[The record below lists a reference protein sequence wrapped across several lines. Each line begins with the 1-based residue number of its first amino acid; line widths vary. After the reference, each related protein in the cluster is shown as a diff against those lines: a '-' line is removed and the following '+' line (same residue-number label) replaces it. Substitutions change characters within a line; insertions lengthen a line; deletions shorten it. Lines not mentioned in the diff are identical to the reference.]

1 MSTLPDTQI
10 LGIEDEPDLRAGLQH
25 NLELEGYTVSVAADG
40 REGLRKARE
49 GQASLV
55 LLDLMLPEM
64 PGLEVLKHLRDT
76 GHETPIIII
85 SAKGQDRDK
94 VQGLELGTDDYLTK
108 PFGLSELL
116 ARIRAVLRRTKSG
129 AKAGAGKDASV
140 AGVMKFPNLTVDWRR
155 FSVTRDDTEVQLSR
169 YEAEILRMLIEH
181 RGEVVS
187 RQDLLRKV
195 WGYVHLP
202 TTRTVDNHIAR
213 LRKKLETDV
222 ENPVHVV
229 TVHGLGYRF
238 ESQLLEEE

>member
-1 MSTLPDTQI
+1 MTNLSETHI
-10 LGIEDEPDLRAGLQH
+10 LVIEDEPDLRAGLQH
-25 NLELEGYTVSVAADG
+25 NLELEGFKVLTAADG
-40 REGLRKARE
+40 REGLRKAKE
-49 GQASLV
+49 GQASLI
-55 LLDLMLPEM
+55 LLDLMLPGM
-64 PGLEVLKHLRDT
+64 PGLEVLRHLREI
-76 GHETPIIII
+76 GREIPVIIV

-94 VQGLELGTDDYLTK
+94 VQGLELGADDYLTK

-116 ARIRAVLRRTKSG
+116 ARIRAVLRRTQTG
-129 AKAGAGKDASV
+129 ARAGVGEKAAV
-140 AGVMKFPNLTVDWRR
+140 AGVMRFPDLVVDWKR
-155 FSVTRDDTEVQLSR
+155 FTIVRDDIETQLSR

-213 LRKKLETDV
+213 LRKKLERDV

-238 ESQLLEEE
+238 ESNLLGES

>member
-1 MSTLPDTQI
+1 MSNLAETCI
-10 LGIEDEPDLRAGLQH
+10 LVIEDEPDLRAGLQH
-25 NLELEGYTVSVAADG
+25 NLELEGFKVLTAADG
-40 REGLRKARE
+40 REGLRKAKE

-55 LLDLMLPEM
+55 LLDLMLPGM
-64 PGLEVLKHLRDT
+64 PGLEVLRNLREI
-76 GHETPIIII
+76 GREIPIIIV

-94 VQGLELGTDDYLTK
+94 VQGLELGADDYLTK

-116 ARIRAVLRRTKSG
+116 ARIRAVLRRTQVG
-129 AKAGAGKDASV
+129 AKAGVGEKPAVG
-140 AGVMKFPNLTVDWRR
+140 GVMKFPDLVVDWRR
-155 FSVTRDDTEVQLSR
+155 FTILRDGTEQQLSR
-169 YEAEILRMLIEH
+169 YEAEILRMLIER

-213 LRKKLETDV
+213 LRKKLERDV
-222 ENPVHVV
+222 DKPIHVV

-238 ESQLLEEE
+238 ESPLLEES